1 MFIRAHRTTHTAP
14 FARGAPYPGYPYL
27 GTKGI
32 RVVDRGRCV
41 RVVGPE
47 SCLVSRHRPAVQ
59 PLGPTRLP
67 PWSCSISAR
76 LTKRK
81 TVRSGGRVLAPH
93 QHTTEQ
99 AFGFARLLRP
109 GCLVP
114 ATPRRG
120 H

>member
-81 TVRSGGRVLAPH
+81 TVRSGGRVLAP